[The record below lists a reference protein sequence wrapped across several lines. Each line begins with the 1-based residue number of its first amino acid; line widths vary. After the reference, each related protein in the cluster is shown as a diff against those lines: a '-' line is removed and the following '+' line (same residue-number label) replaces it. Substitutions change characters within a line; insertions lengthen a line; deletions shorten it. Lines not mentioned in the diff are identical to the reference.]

1 VKEDK
6 KTDVPRN
13 NVHGEPL
20 LGIDEAAERLGLS
33 GHTVRAMVRQRKI
46 AFVRLGA
53 RILFRPQDLANYIE
67 SHLVPPQA
75 GSRGTVS

>member
-1 VKEDK
+1 VKEEK
-6 KTDVPRN
+6 YSNVGRN
-13 NVHGEPL
+13 RVHSEAL
-20 LGIDEAAERLGLS
+20 LDIDAAAERLGLS

-67 SHLVPPQA
+67 SHLVHPLN
-75 GSRGTVS
+75 SEDDKS

>member
-6 KTDVPRN
+6 HSNVGRN
-13 NVHGEPL
+13 NHYESL
-20 LGIDEAAERLGLS
+20 LDIDAAAERLGLS

-53 RILFRPQDLANYIE
+53 RVLFRPQDLADYIE
-67 SHLVPPQA
+67 AHLVPPQA
-75 GSRGTVS
+75 GPGGTV